1 MTALAVTLKNWFFT
15 RNSMILNAN
24 ILLFIILFN
33 TLPFEPQVVT
43 GISILVFVAILWLTE
58 AIPRQ
63 HYCFAD
69 PDACRLLGRV

>member
-33 TLPFEPQVVT
+33 TLPFEPKVVT
-43 GISILVFVAILWLTE
+43 GISILVFCCDSLVNRSDS
-58 AIPRQ
+58 RQ